1 MKNIIIFLL
10 AYSFSICYAEIR
22 FVNKKIQIAI
32 ATVDGIEVYTKTD
45 KDELVDKKTKV
56 KIGTITSHI
65 PVVADL
71 APTEYEINI
80 STILFPSSHSEY
92 QRCLTREGLW
102 DKLLKL
108 KSEIELAI
116 ELNDI
121 AKEKNLKENYG
132 WLKKHYEEA
141 Q

>member
-45 KDELVDKKTKV
+45 KDKLMDEKTKV
-56 KIGTITSHI
+56 KIGTITAHI
-65 PVVADL
+65 PAVSDL
-71 APTEYEINI
+71 VPTEYEINI
-80 STILFPSSHSEY
+80 STILSPISHSEY
-92 QRCLTREGLW
+92 QKYLTKEGLW
-102 DKLLKL
+102 DRLLKL

-116 ELNDI
+116 ELKDVT
-121 AKEKNLKENYG
+121 KEKNLKENYG
-132 WLKKHYEEA
+132 WLKKHYGEV